1 MRNKKALD
9 NFLLFF
15 LVLALCV
22 PGFSKDK
29 KVESMWAAAPVII
42 DGSND
47 DWAGDALTLEKKVK
61 VDYAFRNDSGNLYV
75 FFSFREPKKY
85 MSTINQTGM
94 TIWLNAEGK
103 KKKTY
108 GINFK
113 QRRVSAEKIIAELEK
128 QRGPMP
134 EAEKKKYKS
143 NPYYSLY
150 LGEVIDKK
158 GNVLIASSLAGE
170 MGLTTFRTKRQ
181 GKMQGYEFQ
190 IPLRILE
197 KLSAEHAMAPGKMVK
212 IGFEWG
218 GLTKEIKEAGAKRLG
233 DRSAQARVSSAT
245 DQATQER
252 RVRSGSSSLSSIRRN
267 AKKYS
272 IWVDLSL
279 AQKQ

>member
-1 MRNKKALD
+1 MKNKKNII
-9 NFLLFF
+9 NFLLCF
-15 LVLALCV
+15 VILALCA
-22 PGFSKDK
+22 PGISKDK
-29 KVESMWAAAPVII
+29 TIKSTWAAAPVKI

-47 DWAGDALTLEKKVK
+47 DWASDALTLEKKVK
-61 VDYAFRNDSGNLYV
+61 VDYAFRNDAGNLYV
-75 FFSFREPKKY
+75 FFCFREPRKY

-134 EAEKKKYKS
+134 EADKKKFNS
-143 NPYYSLY
+143 NSYYTLY

-158 GNVLIASSLAGE
+158 GNVLIASSLAGK

-181 GKMQGYEFQ
+181 GKMQGFEFQ

-197 KLSAEHAMAPGKMVK
+197 KLSAEYAMAPGKMVK

-218 GLTKEIKEAGAKRLG
+218 GLTKEIQEAGAKRLG
-233 DRSAQARVSSAT
+233 DRSAKGRASSAT
-245 DQATQER
+245 GQASQER
-252 RVRSGSSSLSSIRRN
+252 RVREGSASLSSIRRS
-267 AKKYS
+267 AKKHS